1 MKRENKKKNMRGN
14 LFFFCSLLIIIYS
27 LLMGCASP
35 KPAASTGVNTGSSLQ
50 KKKSKGNELDNAI
63 RELSDYLN
71 SRVPAKNK
79 VVFLNVRSDYPDLS
93 EYIISNLTEN
103 AVNDDV
109 FVVVDRQQLNDIRA
123 ELNFQWSGEVSD
135 ASAQKIGQMFGAQ
148 TIVSGNITTI
158 GSIYRI
164 QVRAISV
171 QNAELQGQF
180 TQNVDGKLPIV
191 ASLTKRV
198 APASGQR
205 PQTGTQ
211 VATPTVPTA
220 TAPVASATAVA
231 PSSTKTYAIGDN
243 GPAGGLIFYDKGNNS
258 GGWRYLEAGPIETEF
273 SAQWSIRETRVE
285 NTQEIIGSG
294 KRNTQLIVEKFKN
307 STGEWDTA
315 AQKVNDLVYKGFDDW
330 FLPSISE
337 LDQMYGNLKRRNLG
351 NFKNGSYWSSS
362 SYEWWNNYYA
372 CIVDF
377 KDGTIVNSA
386 SNNNDVKKTHYVR
399 PIRQV
404 AGQ

>member
-1 MKRENKKKNMRGN
+1 MEREKRRKNKSGN
-14 LFFFCSLLIIIYS
+14 LFFLCSLLIIICS
-27 LLMGCASP
+27 LIMGCASP
-35 KPAASTGVNTGSSLQ
+35 KPASNGVSTNGSSQ
-50 KKKSKGNELDNAI
+50 KTKKVKGNELDNAI

-71 SRVPAKNK
+71 SRIPAKNK

-93 EYIISNLTEN
+93 EYVISNLTEN

-109 FVVVDRQQLNDIRA
+109 FVVVDRQQLNDIRT

-211 VATPTVPTA
+211 VATPTAPTA

-231 PSSTKTYAIGDN
+231 PSATKTYAIGDT
-243 GPAGGLIFYDKGNNS
+243 GPAGGLIFYDKKNNS
-258 GGWRYLEAGPIETEF
+258 GGWRYLEAAPVEAEF
-273 SAQWSIRETRVE
+273 QAKWSVHGGTIVE
-285 NTQEIIGSG
+285 NTQELIGSG
-294 KRNTQLIVEKFKN
+294 KRNTQLIVEKQ
-307 STGEWDTA
+307 SQISGEWDTA
-315 AQKVNDLVYKGFDDW
+315 AQKVDDLVYNKFDDW
-330 FLPSISE
+330 YLPSKAE
-337 LDQMYGNLKRRNLG
+337 LDQMYGNLKRKNLG
-351 NFKNGSYWSSS
+351 NFKNGYYWSSTQYGS
-362 SYEWWNNYYA
+362 SEHA
-372 CIVDF
+372 HLQDF
-377 KDGTIVNSA
+377 SDGELRTGHK
-386 SNNNDVKKTHYVR
+386 SNRYYVR
-399 PIRQV
+399 PIRQF
-404 AGQ
+404 